1 MSLYTLNRDQGK
13 SIYRQIAQTLETDI
27 KAHYQAGDKLPSE
40 LVLAERFGVNRHTVR
55 HAIDGLIDAGM
66 LERHHGR
73 GTFVLGLVDY
83 AISTKTRF
91 TELLQAQGHSTDTR
105 VLQRMIVPA
114 ANGVARRLNLS
125 EGDPVLFIEAL
136 RLADNQPFCITSHF
150 MCAQRFAEPL
160 NPYERGSLHTF
171 LQERLALNLKRVES
185 LVTST
190 LPQGDDAELLKM
202 ARTTPVLRVKS
213 LNVCHETGIPIEY
226 ALTRFRA
233 DRVQLSVTV

>member
-1 MSLYTLNRDQGK
+1 MSLYALSRDQGK
-13 SIYRQIAQTLETDI
+13 SIYRQIAQALEAEI

-91 TELLQAQGHSTDTR
+91 TEQLQAQGHSTDTH
-105 VLQRMIVPA
+105 VLRRMIVPA
-114 ANGVARRLNLS
+114 ANGVARRLDLA
-125 EGDPVLFIEAL
+125 EGAPVLFIEAL
-136 RLADNQPFCITSHF
+136 RLANNQPFCITSHF
-150 MCAQRFAEPL
+150 MSADRFAEPL
-160 NPYERGSLHTF
+160 AAYERGSLHAF
-171 LQERLALNLKRVES
+171 LHAQLALNLKRVAS

-190 LPQGDDAELLKM
+190 LPQGDDAEVLKM
-202 ARTTPVLRVKS
+202 SRSTPVLRVKS
-213 LNVCHETGIPIEY
+213 LNLCQETDLPIEY